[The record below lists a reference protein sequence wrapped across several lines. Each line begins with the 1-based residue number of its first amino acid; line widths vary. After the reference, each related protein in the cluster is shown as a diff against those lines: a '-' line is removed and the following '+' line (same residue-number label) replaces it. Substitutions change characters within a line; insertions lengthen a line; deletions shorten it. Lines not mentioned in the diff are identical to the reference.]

1 VAALRWI
8 SPHSPSTDEEMARQG
23 FRRVRLLHQMRRP
36 LPLEDEVRRG
46 TREIRVRP
54 MRPDHPGDVEGFLR
68 VNNRAFDWHPEQGGW
83 DEERLAATMAEDW
96 FDPAGFLLHEGDDG
110 AIDGFCWTKVHPPGH
125 TWSDDPPLGEIFVI
139 AVDPSTHGTGL
150 GRALTVAGLD
160 HLASRSLTTAMLYVE
175 ADNEPAVA
183 LYRSLGF
190 EVDHDRAAYQRVEA
204 RP

>member
-1 VAALRWI
+1 SRARPFGERGRRRVAGRSVAGGGVEGAIGRTVVRPRVPSDGVAALRWI
-8 SPHSPSTDEEMARQG
+8 SPHSPTTDEEMARQG

-125 TWSDDPPLGEIFVI
+125 TWPDDPPL
-139 AVDPSTHGTGL
+139 
-150 GRALTVAGLD
+150 
-160 HLASRSLTTAMLYVE
+160 
-175 ADNEPAVA
+175 
-183 LYRSLGF
+183 
-190 EVDHDRAAYQRVEA
+190 
-204 RP
+204 